1 MEYWGFNYFVLKSKS
16 TNVQLSKKKI
26 KESRIIDAAA
36 ELLEEV
42 GYRSA
47 KMDDIAKRA
56 GITKVTL
63 YSYFQSK
70 ENLYLAVIYRAFQA
84 LTEVFY
90 TTIDRYKEASGLDA
104 TIAIFHSFFTFCE
117 QNYLFS
123 EAILDY
129 FQMIRNISRN
139 ADSYLADKALTS
151 SIYFKKIQ
159 DLQNLPLK
167 LTVNEME
174 RGKRDGSIHEDVD
187 SMLHTIQGWTMVV
200 GYIKLLIASGKNKSP
215 LLNVNLKSL
224 KSLSLSFAREFLR
237 NGGASA
243 Q

>member
-1 MEYWGFNYFVLKSKS
+1 MHSM
-16 TNVQLSKKKI
+16 QLSKKQI
-26 KESRIIDAAA
+26 KESRIIDAASD
-36 ELLEEV
+36 LLSEV
-42 GYRSA
+42 GYRNA

-70 ENLYLAVIYRAFQA
+70 ENLYLAVIYRSFQA

-90 TTIDRYKEASGLDA
+90 SSIDSHKEESGLEA
-104 TIAIFHSFFTFCE
+104 TIGIFSSFFTFCE
-117 QNYLFS
+117 QHFLFS

-129 FQMIRNISRN
+129 FSMIRNMSRDIGN
-139 ADSYLADKALTS
+139 DDANKALRS
-151 SIYFKKIQ
+151 SIYFIRIQ

-167 LTVNEME
+167 LTVKEIE
-174 RGKRDGSIHEDVD
+174 RGKSDGSIRPDID
-187 SMLHTIQGWTMVV
+187 PMLHTIQGWTMVV
-200 GYIKLLIASGKNKSP
+200 GYIKLLIASGKNESP
-215 LLNVNLKSL
+215 LLNVNLKTL
-224 KSLSLSFAREFLR
+224 KSLSLSFAKEFLR